1 MFIIHFPDPER
12 SSEHLHRYC
21 LTERRAF
28 TVFSSFIA
36 VVKRSEMGKSVVV
49 LLWLLVILETASAQ
63 AEKAERA
70 LPNWLTGIIA
80 VAVFLFLVFIAFLV
94 NKAWCETRSDS
105 QEVKTEVTSNEY
117 SMSNGTNLDSVRSSE
132 HHEAYENVIIH
143 KTEEKVTVM

>member
-1 MFIIHFPDPER
+1 
-12 SSEHLHRYC
+12 
-21 LTERRAF
+21 
-28 TVFSSFIA
+28 
-36 VVKRSEMGKSVVV
+36 MGKSVVV
-49 LLWLLVILETASAQ
+49 LIWLLVLLETASAQ
-63 AEKAERA
+63 AENAERA

-94 NKAWCETRSDS
+94 NKAWCETPSDS

-132 HHEAYENVIIH
+132 HYEAYENVIIH